1 MSART
6 PFAVHDGSLIANY
19 SAKFAEALA
28 VKQAELQART
38 ARAEAELSIR
48 ARSEFLSNMNH
59 ELRTPL
65 NAIIGF
71 ATMLRDSDAYPLGEE
86 QRRTYA
92 DYVLQS
98 ADLLLGHINT
108 ILEAAALDGGAVEI
122 SKQMIDFDEALEAAV
137 GRAAIAANAAG
148 VAIARKGHKAG
159 KTGWGDAQRFGQ
171 ALDHLLRL
179 AIKASPKGAR
189 IFVRAS
195 TGEQGWPEIAIR
207 DHGPGHD
214 SAAIARALSAFDDV
228 HRGLDRSFAGPGIGL
243 AIAKTFIEMQGGRFR
258 IDSKMG
264 AGAIARVSLPSH
276 ESAAEPRKENDETVH
291 APLMR
296 LAG

>member
-28 VKQAELQART
+28 VRQAELQART

-71 ATMLRDSDAYPLGEE
+71 ATMLRDSDSYPLGEE

-122 SKQMIDFDEALEAAV
+122 TKQMIDFEEALDAAI
-137 GRAAIAANAAG
+137 GRAAIAANAAE
-148 VAIARKGHKAG
+148 VAIARKGP
-159 KTGWGDAQRFGQ
+159 KTGAIGWGDAQRFGQ

-179 AIKASPKGAR
+179 AIKVSPKGAR

-195 TGEQGWPEIAIR
+195 IGDQGWPEIAIR

-214 SAAIARALSAFDDV
+214 GAAIAQALSAFDDV

-264 AGAIARVSLPSH
+264 AGAIARVSLPPH
-276 ESAAEPRKENDETVH
+276 ESVAEPCKENDQTEH
-291 APLMR
+291 SPPIR